1 MATLALKIGKIILFL
16 LIMIAIGRC
25 LGDPYGW
32 INHDFGYWV
41 VRKIYGNEDAGVENI
56 ENVFF
61 FISFFFLLAMTTVSY
76 ALIIKLIKRFR

>member
-1 MATLALKIGKIILFL
+1 MATLARKIGKIIFSL
-16 LIMIAIGRC
+16 LIMAVIGRF

-41 VRKIYGNEDAGVENI
+41 VQKLYGSNDAGVENV

-61 FISFFFLLAMTTVSY
+61 FISFIFLIVITTILY
-76 ALIIKLIKRFR
+76 ALIMWLIQRFR